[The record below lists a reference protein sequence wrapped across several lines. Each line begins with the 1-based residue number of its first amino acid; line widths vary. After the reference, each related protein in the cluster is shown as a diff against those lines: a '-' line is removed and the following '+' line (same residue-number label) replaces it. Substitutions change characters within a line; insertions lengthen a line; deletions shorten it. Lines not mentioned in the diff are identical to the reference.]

1 MESRFQN
8 PQPPMF
14 DPNSL
19 DENYEIVYDYDE
31 NGNLR
36 RVRKVRRYE
45 ITPMAYFLIGLSI
58 VIFFIIIQ
66 NNYGQ

>member
-1 MESRFQN
+1 
-8 PQPPMF
+8 MF